1 MNALISIVTPCFNA
15 SKYIEACV
23 ESVKQQT
30 YTNWEMIIIDDC
42 SNDNSVEVIESLIK
56 YNSDFNIKLLK
67 NKANS
72 GPAKSRNEG
81 IKISKGSYL
90 TFIDADDLWDES
102 FLETMTQTIQQSF
115 GFVFASYRRCDEFS
129 LQPIY
134 SDFIVP
140 EKVNYLD
147 ILKTNSISCLTAF
160 IDIEKLGKELM
171 PNVRYRQDMGL
182 WLKYLKQIPYAV
194 GVKQVL
200 ATYRICSNSH
210 SRKKSKLLVPQ
221 WYFYR
226 KVENLSVVFSIYLV
240 IIWAY
245 RGFLKY
251 Y

>member
-1 MNALISIVTPCFNA
+1 MNTLVSIVTPCYNA
-15 SKYIEACV
+15 SKYIKACV
-23 ESVKQQT
+23 ESVKHQT

-42 SNDNSVEVIESLIK
+42 SYDNSVVVVESLIK
-56 YNSDFNIKLLK
+56 CNPNLKIKLLK
-67 NKANS
+67 NKVNS

-81 IKISKGSYL
+81 IKISNGSYL
-90 TFIDADDLWDES
+90 TFIDADDLWDVN
-102 FLETMTQTIQQSF
+102 FLETMLQVIQQSF

-134 SDFIVP
+134 TDFIVP

-160 IDIEKLGKELM
+160 IDIKKLGKKFM

-182 WLKYLKQIPYAV
+182 WLKYLKQIPYAI

-210 SRKKSKLLVPQ
+210 SRNKSKLFVPQ

-226 KVENLSVVFSIYLV
+226 KVEKLSIIFSLYLI

-245 RGFLKY
+245 RGILKY
-251 Y
+251 K